1 VFCHPTA
8 YNDGLIA
15 TVQINFSSDLSGW
28 INSYA
33 GLHKLSTFCKNVAD
47 LWHDLLGHEIAAAV
61 SVTVAVAFEEC
72 FCH

>member
-1 VFCHPTA
+1 MDQRLCWTSQAF
-8 YNDGLIA
+8 DFG
-15 TVQINFSSDLSGW
+15 
-28 INSYA
+28 
-33 GLHKLSTFCKNVAD
+33 KNVAD